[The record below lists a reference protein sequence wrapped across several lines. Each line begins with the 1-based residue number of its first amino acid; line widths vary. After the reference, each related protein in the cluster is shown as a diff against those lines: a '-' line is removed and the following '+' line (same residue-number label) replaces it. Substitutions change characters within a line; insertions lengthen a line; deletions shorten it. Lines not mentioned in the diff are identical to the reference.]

1 MLDTLNAFCKQM
13 VTPACSPPRCP
24 QCLSTIVHTSTQ
36 PDCDDPRLLDLG
48 EEGGI
53 DPNILDCTGRR
64 SNAEVVPLE

>member
-13 VTPACSPPRCP
+13 VTPAAAVT

-48 EEGGI
+48 KEGGI
-53 DPNILDCTGRR
+53 NPNILDCTGRR
-64 SNAEVVPLE
+64 PNAEVVLLE